1 MRNLGRVERVFM
13 VVPPLLAVLI
23 AVLAPKLWPLHHI
36 PGYWRPV
43 VVLIGL
49 GLDAGDD
56 HLVPRRTARRAQIGG
71 FRCVTACTRA
81 CSVFVTSGLPNR
93 CRCRCLPAKPHRR
106 DR

>member
-49 GLDAGDD
+49 GLDAEMIILS
-56 HLVPRRTARRAQIGG
+56 HAA
-71 FRCVTACTRA
+71 
-81 CSVFVTSGLPNR
+81 LPGER
-93 CRCRCLPAKPHRR
+93 KSEVS
-106 DR
+106 DV